1 VGASQNR
8 LRQRVVDQSSGQVE
22 AELNR
27 PLPQAVLTRAIS
39 GLRLPT
45 SDTLQPMTV
54 ALRVENVSKQYRT
67 YARPSDRLKE
77 SITRGRMRRHQEFWA
92 LRDVSF
98 ELDKGST
105 VGVVGPNGCG
115 KSTLLQIIAGTLE
128 PTHGN
133 VWHEGRVAALLEL
146 GAGFDQEFTGVENV
160 YLNASLLGL
169 SRRETDRLFPSI
181 ERFAEIGQFLYQPV
195 KTYSSGMFVRLAF
208 AIAASVEPE
217 ILLVDEALAVGDAV
231 FQHRCLRR
239 MQELQERGTTVLFVS
254 HDLAA
259 VRALCARAILLNAG
273 RAIEDGKPADV
284 LNRYQKIIMARE
296 QAYEESTTAPG
307 ETTPGDESLPPLC
320 YTYRHG
326 NGSAEII
333 AAELTDAARHG
344 VEIVETGESLLMRL
358 VVRSN
363 RNIDQPVIGFL
374 IRNRHG
380 ISAYGTNTKEQQI
393 ELGAVRR
400 DEVLEVVF
408 SFNCW
413 LGSDDYSISCAVH
426 SHDGEAYDWLDG
438 VRFFRVTSQHL
449 IEGIANLNASA
460 AARRLEHRVEPS
472 AEIQLQETASA

>member
-1 VGASQNR
+1 
-8 LRQRVVDQSSGQVE
+8 
-22 AELNR
+22 
-27 PLPQAVLTRAIS
+27 
-39 GLRLPT
+39 
-45 SDTLQPMTV
+45 
-54 ALRVENVSKQYRT
+54 
-67 YARPSDRLKE
+67 ARPSDRLKE
-77 SITRGRMRRHQEFWA
+77 SITRGRLRRHQEFWA

-146 GAGFDQEFTGVENV
+146 GAGFDPEFSGVENV
-160 YLNASLLGL
+160 YMNASLLGL

-273 RAIEDGKPADV
+273 RIIEDGKPAEV

-296 QAYEESTTAPG
+296 QAYEESTTASG
-307 ETTPGDESLPPLC
+307 ETTAVDESLPPLC

-400 DEVLEVVF
+400 GEVLEAVF

-413 LGSDDYSISCAVH
+413 LGIDDYSISCAVH

-460 AARRLEHRVEPS
+460 TARRLEHRVESS